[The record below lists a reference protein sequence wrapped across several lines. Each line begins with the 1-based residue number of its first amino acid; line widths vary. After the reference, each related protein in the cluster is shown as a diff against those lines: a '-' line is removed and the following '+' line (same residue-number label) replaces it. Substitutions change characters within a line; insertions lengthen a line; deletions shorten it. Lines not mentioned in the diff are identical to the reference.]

1 MSYSWIVEF
10 LLFCWLGVWYTMSH
24 IQKFWQTI
32 TNLKKLWL
40 PTKAIPLSVRAHGT
54 TWSISH
60 FLFKEKQ
67 SFVMSKWIIAR
78 IVSLLNSICG
88 GQAFRNNCLFVHLVC
103 LGAQTPG
110 GKDPLRSC
118 LQKIVF
124 VFFFCPRFS
133 SSRQRQFT
141 LQARVER
148 PCWIEAGYCSINY
161 VLQTSTLRIKFL
173 PAALHQN
180 MLPFFFAA
188 SPQPIYIFS
197 NIFLSL
203 RGAIW
208 TYAKTINLLILLM
221 NKGSGGKQLIW
232 NGNDI

>member
-1 MSYSWIVEF
+1 MRERGWSFVFHICEVLNNREKTIKGIWATLELWSSYCSAGW
-10 LLFCWLGVWYTMSH
+10 GWYTMSH

-124 VFFFCPRFS
+124 VFFF
-133 SSRQRQFT
+133 
-141 LQARVER
+141 
-148 PCWIEAGYCSINY
+148 
-161 VLQTSTLRIKFL
+161 
-173 PAALHQN
+173 
-180 MLPFFFAA
+180 
-188 SPQPIYIFS
+188 
-197 NIFLSL
+197 LS
-203 RGAIW
+203 
-208 TYAKTINLLILLM
+208 
-221 NKGSGGKQLIW
+221 QV
-232 NGNDI
+232 